1 MVLNYFLSARQES
14 EAERAS
20 HTFEDQLNGLRKT
33 LEASHATSVEELVEN
48 HRSALNKT
56 KAAYEDRLQA
66 LKEVYAKDRA
76 ESEKRL
82 LGLEKDMRN
91 STKVRNVLIVA
102 LAMAED
108 DASGFEEEVV
118 ELEENNAALK
128 DALGEKYA
136 EGFSA
141 ALEQVRVLF
150 PDLDEATL
158 GQADIL
164 KVVDG
169 DKLVSRVPEEGKIG
183 EQPDSNTSPE
193 S

>member
-1 MVLNYFLSARQES
+1 
-14 EAERAS
+14 
-20 HTFEDQLNGLRKT
+20 
-33 LEASHATSVEELVEN
+33 
-48 HRSALNKT
+48 
-56 KAAYEDRLQA
+56 
-66 LKEVYAKDRA
+66 
-76 ESEKRL
+76 
-82 LGLEKDMRN
+82 
-91 STKVRNVLIVA
+91 
-102 LAMAED
+102 MAED
-108 DASGFEEEVV
+108 DTSGFEEEV

-141 ALEQVRVLF
+141 ALEQARVLF

-169 DKLVSRVPEEGKIG
+169 DKLVSRVPEEGKAS

>member
-1 MVLNYFLSARQES
+1 
-14 EAERAS
+14 
-20 HTFEDQLNGLRKT
+20 
-33 LEASHATSVEELVEN
+33 
-48 HRSALNKT
+48 
-56 KAAYEDRLQA
+56 
-66 LKEVYAKDRA
+66 
-76 ESEKRL
+76 
-82 LGLEKDMRN
+82 
-91 STKVRNVLIVA
+91 LIVA

-108 DASGFEEEVV
+108 DTSGFEEEVV

-158 GQADIL
+158 GQADLL